1 MFMGVFYT
9 AFIAY
14 ASPHCAFIGVYTYTA
29 WASALLVLSDWAM
42 RRPRSVGRATGT
54 DSRAFSVCN
63 NPFIFNPTGSG
74 SPPAK
79 TKKAMKT
86 IIAVQA
92 SDDKGKTSAIG
103 CIARRFPMSRV
114 KYFDY
119 HSGREV
125 PEAKWPVVLCRGV
138 YESANGEKFVGF
150 SSEGDIRPMVDKALA
165 AITDN
170 GATDVDIIVTACRT
184 KFGTVDTINDFA
196 KEHGYNIIWT
206 SLYHGVTTKNIQTPD
221 FSNGTNLN
229 EIFAE
234 NIVSLINKL
243 LS

>member
-1 MFMGVFYT
+1 MGYVYIMAAHAWQENRAPWGGFAYRRGLLRCSFYQT
-9 AFIAY
+9 GQCEGLEVWDGQQVQT
-14 ASPHCAFIGVYTYTA
+14 P
-29 WASALLVLSDWAM
+29 ALFLYV
-42 RRPRSVGRATGT
+42 
-54 DSRAFSVCN
+54 N
-63 NPFIFNPTGSG
+63 NPPSITKPAGFRE
-74 SPPAK
+74 PPAK
-79 TKKAMKT
+79 NRKAMKT
-86 IIAVQA
+86 IIVVKESAE
-92 SDDKGKTSAIG
+92 KGKTSAIG
-103 CIARRFPMSRV
+103 CVARRFPMSRV

-170 GATDVDIIVTACRT
+170 GATDVDVIVTACRT

>member
-1 MFMGVFYT
+1 MWDVQQVQT
-9 AFIAY
+9 
-14 ASPHCAFIGVYTYTA
+14 P
-29 WASALLVLSDWAM
+29 ALFLYVAIHYLFNL
-42 RRPRSVGRATGT
+42 TG
-54 DSRAFSVCN
+54 
-63 NPFIFNPTGSG
+63 PG

-103 CIARRFPMSRV
+103 CVARRFPMSRV

-170 GATDVDIIVTACRT
+170 GATDVDVIVTACRT